1 MARPRRGLVEAL
13 WNVGEV
19 TGLEKTIPGGKRLV
33 GPDEWNFEEVLKPLV
48 F

>member
-19 TGLEKTIPGGKRLV
+19 TGLEKTIPCGRRLV
-33 GPDEWNFEEVLKPLV
+33 CPDEGNFEEVLKPLV